1 MRKRDIMTMPHP
13 GRASLLASLR
23 GAIARHDAP
32 REHGTVPVS
41 GGPEAGGPEAGGPE
55 AGGIDTALPGGG
67 LARGAIHEILVVDS
81 GCSTAFCGYLLSR
94 AGGLA
99 CWIMPPR
106 ATDIPWP
113 AGLLAQ
119 GLDPA
124 CLILVEAAGQDA
136 LWAAEQA
143 LRSPA
148 LAAVAAVLP
157 PLDLAAARRLQ
168 LAAEAGGTLGLILR
182 PDTAHPG
189 EAPAQR
195 SPTVARTRW
204 RITALPGQG
213 GSAHRLGAARWR
225 VALLH
230 ARGARP
236 GSWDITFDPLSKS
249 LIIEK
254 TFMRQHG

>member
-1 MRKRDIMTMPHP
+1 
-13 GRASLLASLR
+13 LR
-23 GAIARHDAP
+23 GAIAQHDAP
-32 REHGTVPVS
+32 RPTGTVAV
-41 GGPEAGGPEAGGPE
+41 
-55 AGGIDTALPGGG
+55 AGGIDAALPGGG
-67 LARGAIHEILVVDS
+67 LARGAIHEIIVADP
-81 GCSTAFCGYLLSR
+81 GTSTAFCGHLLSR

-106 ATDIPWP
+106 APDIPWP

-119 GLDPA
+119 GLEPA
-124 CLILVEAAGQDA
+124 SLVLVEAAGQDA

-148 LAAVAAVLP
+148 LAAVAAILP

-182 PDTAHPG
+182 PD
-189 EAPAQR
+189 EAEAARAQ
-195 SPTVARTRW
+195 TVARTRW
-204 RITALPGQG
+204 RVTPLPGHG
-213 GSAHRLGAARWR
+213 GSGHRLGAARWR

-236 GSWDITFDPLSKS
+236 GSWDVTLDLPSKS
-249 LIIEK
+249 LISFEPEL
-254 TFMRQHG
+254 RQHG

>member
-1 MRKRDIMTMPHP
+1 MTTPHP
-13 GRASLLASLR
+13 ERASVLAALR
-23 GAIARHDAP
+23 GAIAQHDAP
-32 REHGTVPVS
+32 RPTGTVPVA
-41 GGPEAGGPEAGGPE
+41 E
-55 AGGIDTALPGGG
+55 GIDGALPGGG
-67 LARGAIHEILVVDS
+67 LARGEIHEILVMES
-81 GCSTAFCGYLLSR
+81 GCSTAFCGHLLSR

-106 ATDIPWP
+106 AADIPWP

-124 CLILVEAAGQDA
+124 SLVLVEAAGQDA

-148 LAAVAAVLP
+148 LAAVAAILP

-182 PDTAHPG
+182 PDEAGAGRAQTA
-189 EAPAQR
+189 
-195 SPTVARTRW
+195 ARTRW
-204 RITALPGQG
+204 RITALPGHG
-213 GSAHRLGAARWR
+213 GSGHRLGAARWR

-236 GSWDITFDPLSKS
+236 GSWDMIFDSLTKS
-249 LIIEK
+249 LVLNEEGR
-254 TFMRQHG
+254 RQHG

>member
-1 MRKRDIMTMPHP
+1 MTTPHP
-13 GRASLLASLR
+13 DRASLLAALR
-23 GAIARHDAP
+23 GAIAQHDAP
-32 REHGTVPVS
+32 RPTGTVPVA
-41 GGPEAGGPEAGGPE
+41 E
-55 AGGIDTALPGGG
+55 GIDGTLPGGG
-67 LARGAIHEILVVDS
+67 LARGAIHEILTAKS
-81 GCSTAFCGYLLSR
+81 GCSTAFCGYILSR

-106 ATDIPWP
+106 AADIPWP

-124 CLILVEAAGQDA
+124 CLVLVEVAGQDA

-143 LRSPA
+143 LRSTA

-182 PDTAHPG
+182 PDDRHGEGDQQAPTA
-189 EAPAQR
+189 
-195 SPTVARTRW
+195 ARTRW
-204 RITALPGQG
+204 RITSLPGQG
-213 GSAHRLGAARWR
+213 GSAHRLGTARWR

-236 GSWDITFDPLSKS
+236 GVWDMTFDQSINM
-249 LIIEK
+249 LIIQESPV
-254 TFMRQHG
+254 RQHG

>member
-1 MRKRDIMTMPHP
+1 MTTPHP
-13 GRASLLASLR
+13 ERASLLAALR
-23 GAIARHDAP
+23 GAIAQHDALRP
-32 REHGTVPVS
+32 TGTVPV
-41 GGPEAGGPEAGGPE
+41 AD
-55 AGGIDTALPGGG
+55 GIDGALPGGG
-67 LARGAIHEILVVDS
+67 LARGAIHEILIVES
-81 GCSTAFCGYLLSR
+81 GCSTAFCGHLLSR

-106 ATDIPWP
+106 AADIPWP

-124 CLILVEAAGQDA
+124 CLVLVEAAGQDA

-182 PDTAHPG
+182 PD
-189 EAPAQR
+189 EAEAGR
-195 SPTVARTRW
+195 TPTVARTRW

-213 GSAHRLGAARWR
+213 GSGHRLGAARWR

-236 GSWDITFDPLSKS
+236 GNWDVTCIPAGKS
-249 LIIEK
+249 LIVDES
-254 TFMRQHG
+254 MVHQHG